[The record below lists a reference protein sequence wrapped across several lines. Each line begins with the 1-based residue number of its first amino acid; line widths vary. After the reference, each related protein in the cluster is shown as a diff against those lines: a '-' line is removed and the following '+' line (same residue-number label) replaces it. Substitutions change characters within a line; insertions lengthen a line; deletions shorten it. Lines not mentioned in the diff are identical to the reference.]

1 MHFETRAQAQAF
13 LDAQGFT
20 PALKRRHRV
29 VLDRYFFSGELG
41 VSSLLDRHIEL
52 TLASLSQ

>member
-29 VLDRYFFSGELG
+29 VLDRYF
-41 VSSLLDRHIEL
+41 SLESWEYLPCWTVI
-52 TLASLSQ
+52 LS